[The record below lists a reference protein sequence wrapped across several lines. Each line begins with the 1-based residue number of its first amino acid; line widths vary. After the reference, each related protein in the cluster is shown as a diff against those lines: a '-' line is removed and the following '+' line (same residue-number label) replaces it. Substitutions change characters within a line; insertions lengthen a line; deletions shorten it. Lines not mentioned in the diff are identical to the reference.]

1 MPYFEESKSLLADSL
16 MHQDGADQLMPSSS
30 RFCSS
35 RGMMM
40 MSSVGQHHHNHH
52 HRNIPD
58 TLYMIDDAL
67 PTHPSSSGGLEP
79 AVTSSTNDLDVVT
92 GAVPGK

>member
-1 MPYFEESKSLLADSL
+1 
-16 MHQDGADQLMPSSS
+16 
-30 RFCSS
+30 
-35 RGMMM
+35 MM
-40 MSSVGQHHHNHH
+40 MSGSVGQHHHHHHHNHH

-79 AVTSSTNDLDVVT
+79 PVTSSTNDLDVVT
-92 GAVPGK
+92 GAVPGKI